1 MTLLIGIMVIIIVWY
16 YGNFYCMSCLH
27 LFKTKSK
34 LESHKKACENNDFCD
49 AVMSSK
55 DSKILEFD
63 QNKRKHL
70 LLFSWVFD

>member
-1 MTLLIGIMVIIIVWY
+1 
-16 YGNFYCMSCLH
+16 MSCLH
-27 LFKTKSK
+27 LFKTKRK

-49 AVMSSK
+49 AVMPSK

-70 LLFSWVFD
+70 LLFS